1 MTVYTYYPG
10 CSQEVSTKAY
20 NLSTWA
26 VARALGLE
34 LVELDDW
41 NCCGTSPSYS
51 LREVSTFA
59 LNARNLALAESQN
72 PGADL
77 VTVCNGCFGMMD
89 KTSRRLAEDAELR
102 EEVREALAVVD
113 LEYGGSVMVRHLLEV
128 LVNDLGRKAIEEKVT
143 RPLEGLKVAPYIGC
157 AFSRPS
163 GIDDMEFPTALDDLL
178 SWTGADVVDY
188 PLKASCCGGILMMS
202 DKQEVAL
209 KLVRDLLA
217 DAVRRGASCLATTC
231 PLCHLNVEAYQGQV
245 NARFG
250 TEISLPVLFFTQL
263 LGVSLGLGREELGL
277 GMELVSAEDLLAPY
291 YA

>member
-89 KTSRRLAEDAELR
+89 KTSRRLAEDADLR

-250 TEISLPVLFFTQL
+250 TDISLPVLFFTQL